1 MRLHNAMKNLLYIL
15 GGLLW
20 MSGASVGAQESP
32 SQLTLEQALDLAL
45 QQNQEIQIQQK
56 RLEIADNNVYP
67 GKAGLL
73 PQINFIADASYA
85 NNLSDARIRTFQE
98 SPAPAQINIDES
110 GVETRTL
117 SALVQADYVFF
128 AGFSG
133 RYRYKLL
140 QNEQGLARYQQEVLV
155 NNTALTVAEV
165 FLEISKL
172 QGRETLLKES
182 IKLTQN
188 RLDKLKDRFQFG
200 KTTGLEILRG
210 ESDLNQ
216 DRNTLDQILLL
227 KNNLLKDLNFLLGLE
242 PEKSYEVQ
250 INYVQPEP
258 GTSEE
263 IRKSIRQENPS
274 LKLSQA
280 GLDLASNQL
289 NLNRSQR
296 YPQLSGFA
304 NYGFFRQENDVQQL
318 AKIQNLGFTMGL
330 SLRYNIFN
338 GKQARKEIQNAQIN
352 RESNRLRRDQTEDDL
367 YNQAI
372 KELSNLKLL
381 QTQLGREQENLKT
394 FEENFARS
402 EERYLAGKITSLEV
416 RDAQL
421 ALLNAQTT
429 INDLAVDLLRSSLR
443 LENLKGTLLRRK

>member
-1 MRLHNAMKNLLYIL
+1 MKNLLYIL

-98 SPAPAQINIDES
+98 SPAPAQINIDER

-140 QNEQGLARYQQEVLV
+140 QNEQGMARYQQEVLV
-155 NNTALTVAEV
+155 NNTALAVAEI

-188 RLDKLKDRFQFG
+188 RLEKLKDRFQFG

-216 DRNTLDQILLL
+216 DRNTLDQI
-227 KNNLLKDLNFLLGLE
+227 
-242 PEKSYEVQ
+242 
-250 INYVQPEP
+250 
-258 GTSEE
+258 
-263 IRKSIRQENPS
+263 
-274 LKLSQA
+274 
-280 GLDLASNQL
+280 
-289 NLNRSQR
+289 
-296 YPQLSGFA
+296 
-304 NYGFFRQENDVQQL
+304 
-318 AKIQNLGFTMGL
+318 
-330 SLRYNIFN
+330 
-338 GKQARKEIQNAQIN
+338 
-352 RESNRLRRDQTEDDL
+352 
-367 YNQAI
+367 
-372 KELSNLKLL
+372 
-381 QTQLGREQENLKT
+381 
-394 FEENFARS
+394 
-402 EERYLAGKITSLEV
+402 
-416 RDAQL
+416 
-421 ALLNAQTT
+421 
-429 INDLAVDLLRSSLR
+429 
-443 LENLKGTLLRRK
+443 